1 MNIFTP
7 YSRPTAE
14 FLLSL
19 LEKSYQDQIKMDRIL
34 DQVSREVLKEYKK
47 LIKDLEKD
55 GRIYLDK
62 EVPIRNYP
70 NIYKELKEIERREWD
85 NLMERAWIWMM
96 ASTEE
101 AMKRSYKETYIFTI
115 QLFSS
120 ALPPGRQVDIKNN
133 IKITD
138 TYITEK
144 VLKIPWCQDGKVY
157 SQRLYGNVANF
168 QKKLNFVLEQGVVK
182 GKGMEWMEQAWR
194 KLTHSSASATARLL
208 KTETVAMWSKA
219 TKEAYLDMGIEYVE
233 IIGDAACGEV
243 CVDFVG
249 EVLELREAELGDE
262 LPPYHPNCAC
272 SYIAYEEGQE

>member
-1 MNIFTP
+1 MNIFTK
-7 YSRPTAE
+7 YSRPTAK

-19 LEKSYQDQIKMDRIL
+19 LEESYQDEIKMDHIL
-34 DQVSREVLKEYKK
+34 DQYSREVLKEYKK
-47 LIKDLEKD
+47 LIENLTSE

-70 NIYKELKEIERREWD
+70 YIYNELKKIEQKEWD
-85 NLMERAWIWMM
+85 TIMERAWILMM

-101 AMKRSYKETYIFTI
+101 AMKRSFKETYQFTI

-120 ALPPGRQVDIKNN
+120 SLPPGRQVDLSHN

-168 QKKLNFVLEQGVVK
+168 QSKLNFVLEQGIVK

-243 CVDFVG
+243 CTDYVG
-249 EVLELREAELGDE
+249 EVIELREAQLGDE

>member
-1 MNIFTP
+1 MNIFTK
-7 YSRPTAE
+7 YSKPTAS

-19 LEKSYQDQIKMDRIL
+19 LEKSYQDEVKMDHAL
-34 DQVSREVLKEYKK
+34 EQVSEEVQREYKK
-47 LIKDLEKD
+47 LVKDLKKD
-55 GRIYLDK
+55 GKIQMDK

-70 NIYKELKEIERREWD
+70 HIYEEVKKVEKREWD

-101 AMKRSYKETYIFTI
+101 AMKRSYKDTYIFTV
-115 QLFSS
+115 QLFSPS
-120 ALPPGRQVDIKNN
+120 LPPGRQVDLTNN

-138 TYITEK
+138 TYITER
-144 VLKIPWCQDGKVY
+144 VLKIPWCQDGKTY

-168 QKKLNFVLEQGVVK
+168 QSKLNFVLEEGIVK
-182 GKGMEWMEQAWR
+182 GKGMEWMQQAWR

-233 IIGDAACGEV
+233 IIGDAVCGEI
-243 CVDFVG
+243 CTDYVG
-249 EVLELREAELGDE
+249 EILELREAELGDE

-272 SYIAYEEGQE
+272 SYIAFEDGRE